1 MVKEFL
7 SRAGHTFVTKDIEQD
22 PTAYDELVKLGFM
35 VIPVTL
41 VNGQAVKGFD
51 EKALRQALAAS
62 AEP

>member
-22 PTAYDELVKLGFM
+22 TTAYDELVKLGFM

-41 VNGQAVKGFD
+41 VNGQAIKGFD
-51 EKALRQALAAS
+51 EKALRQALAAA